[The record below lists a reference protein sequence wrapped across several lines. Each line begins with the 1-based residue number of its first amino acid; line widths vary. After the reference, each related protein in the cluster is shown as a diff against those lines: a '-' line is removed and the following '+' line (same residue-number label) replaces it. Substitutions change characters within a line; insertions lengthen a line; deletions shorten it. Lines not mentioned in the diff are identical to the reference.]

1 MEGIVMEY
9 VWKETQ
15 GTRTIIGGIWG
26 RKIDNKN
33 DYRRIYVDSSI
44 ISKIT

>member
-1 MEGIVMEY
+1 MGE
-9 VWKETQ
+9 VWKVTQ
-15 GTRTIIGGIWG
+15 VTRMIIGGICG
-26 RKIDNKN
+26 RKSDNKN